1 MRTHVSII
9 ALSMILSAACGSAT
23 NPPAN
28 STPVAN
34 SNGASTVGGGQAP
47 VASPVATASPTSSPE
62 GVDAKTVAVRFPAGA
77 TEASYTDSFSGY
89 GVVDYKFDARGDQQ
103 LTAEIT
109 QSDADKAVLTVL
121 RNGTAVENDAS
132 MVQGWTGLL
141 PANGSYVIRVGQM
154 RSAARR
160 GEAPVKFSLRI
171 EIVD

>member
-1 MRTHVSII
+1 
-9 ALSMILSAACGSAT
+9 
-23 NPPAN
+23 
-28 STPVAN
+28 
-34 SNGASTVGGGQAP
+34 
-47 VASPVATASPTSSPE
+47 
-62 GVDAKTVAVRFPAGA
+62 VRFPAGA

-89 GVVDYKFDARGDQQ
+89 GVVDYKFDARADQH
-103 LTAEIT
+103 LTTEIT